1 MSTGT
6 VKWFSPVKGHGFIEP
21 TDGGPELFVHFSA
34 IQGEGYRNLQQG
46 DAVEFETV
54 DRGRGPAAVDVKLK
68 AVSLNS
74 Y

>member
-1 MSTGT
+1 MTQGT
-6 VKWFSPVKGHGFIEP
+6 VKRFSPVKGYGFIEP

-34 IQGEGYRNLQQG
+34 IVGEGYRNLQPG
-46 DAVEFETV
+46 DMVEFETV

-68 AVSLNS
+68 AAAS